1 MTGGAGGA
9 GLGPGAAGFLLGRI
23 YKNEE
28 DNALR
33 SAEEAAEARSAG
45 VADLVV
51 RVATGKVF
59 PVELEVAL
67 AQGTIGAEEHADFL
81 AKIERFKHDRARRI
95 EGMER
100 INDKLARREK
110 PDPADAAD
118 RAAVDA
124 VFESL
129 ARTFA
134 EHPADARTLIENDYV
149 ARTGMLPLALR
160 DRLIGGMLSEDP
172 AAQVEAA
179 GRFVAFEDA
188 DPVLLV
194 PLPADTLTRART
206 ITAFAYPGL
215 PPARIVQRAE
225 EKMAQQEGEEG
236 KDREV
241 EPIAPSGTQQQPAT
255 GGGGTQTQVAHAAGK
270 PGAKQAQP
278 LVDPLPQSP
287 VSKRFRDEIAKAEQ
301 SKSYQD
307 ENPSSGAW
315 GRYQLTPTAR
325 RDIGLE
331 RLDGSLTGKYG
342 VNTKKEFLNDPVAQ
356 EKAFA
361 DVMKRNEQQLR
372 AKNNNAVQHLGRQI
386 DGIKAKFKISMS
398 GLLAA
403 AHRRGAG
410 AVRQHL
416 DHQKANKWVSNPKT
430 FPAGA
435 DVFKSIETRL
445 RVFENTPHKAP

>member
-1 MTGGAGGA
+1 MTRCTAG
-9 GLGPGAAGFLLGRI
+9 
-23 YKNEE
+23 
-28 DNALR
+28 
-33 SAEEAAEARSAG
+33 
-45 VADLVV
+45 
-51 RVATGKVF
+51 
-59 PVELEVAL
+59 
-67 AQGTIGAEEHADFL
+67 
-81 AKIERFKHDRARRI
+81 
-95 EGMER
+95 
-100 INDKLARREK
+100 EK

-149 ARTGMLPLALR
+149 AATGMLPAALR
-160 DRLIGGMLSEDP
+160 DSLIGGMLSEDP

-179 GRFVAFEDA
+179 GRFVAFDNS
-188 DPVLLV
+188 DPVLIAEI
-194 PLPADTLTRART
+194 PDDTLTRART
-206 ITAFAYPGL
+206 INAFAYPGL
-215 PPARIVQRAE
+215 PAARIVQLAA
-225 EKMAQQEGEEG
+225 EKMAQQEAEAVQLEGEEG
-236 KDREV
+236 KDRV
-241 EPIAPSGTQQQPAT
+241 STPSGTPQQPAT

-307 ENPSSGAW
+307 ENPSGAW
-315 GRYQLTPTAR
+315 GRYQLTPIAR
-325 RDIGLE
+325 QDIGLE
-331 RLDGSLTGKYG
+331 RRDGSLTGKYG

-361 DVMKRNEQQLR
+361 DVMKRNEEQLR

-403 AHRRGAG
+403 AHREGAEQ
-410 AVRQHL
+410 VKSYL
-416 DHQKANKWVSNPKT
+416 DHQKAQKWVSRPKT
-430 FPAGA
+430 FPAGPRI
-435 DVFKSIETRL
+435 FKSIETRL
-445 RVFENTPHKAP
+445 RTFENISHAP